1 MYALEHPECIARL
14 VVYGA
19 YSRGAQARGSY
30 DPEEDAALMTLIR
43 KGWGRD
49 TPRFRQVIT
58 SQFFRPDADPD
69 VIAHF
74 NAMQLASADAD
85 TAARYIQSLHTR
97 GDGRDMYKQLNVP
110 TLVIQCQED
119 MAVDPEEGRILA
131 SIIPGAQLVM

>member
-19 YSRGAQARGSY
+19 YSRGAQAREGY
-30 DPEEDAALMTLIR
+30 DAEEDAALMTLIH

-58 SQFFRPDADPD
+58 SQFFRPDADPQL
-69 VIAHF
+69 IAKF
-74 NAMQLASADAD
+74 NEMQRASADPD
-85 TAARYIQSLHTR
+85 TVVRYIKSSHKR
-97 GDGRDMYKQLNVP
+97 GDGADIYRKIVQP

-119 MAVDPEEGRILA
+119 MAVDPDEG
-131 SIIPGAQLVM
+131 